1 MYLMGAAIFGA
12 AVGVFIAWRR
22 FLLGKPGRLEG
33 TSFQRTVQKLLVNKY
48 YVDEIY
54 DALVVRP
61 IHWVSNA
68 VLWRVV
74 DERGIDG
81 SVNGLAHAAR
91 AVGERV
97 RQVQS
102 GNTRSYA
109 TWVVLGAV
117 AVTTLLIW
125 LVK

>member
-1 MYLMGAAIFGA
+1 MGAL
-12 AVGVFIAWRR
+12 VAWRR
-22 FLLGKPGRLEG
+22 FLLGKPSRWEG
-33 TSFQRTVQKLLVNKY
+33 TALQRMVGPLVQNKY

-61 IHWVSNA
+61 IYWLSNI

-91 AVGERV
+91 AVGDRV